1 LPARA
6 TDGMAEADLNTAD
19 TSPSMAL
26 LLRDGTPSP
35 DDRRLAEVL
44 DFFGIPCAALPIG
57 GADEG
62 SVASLITGH
71 SKFSVLTTAPRL
83 AEALRAGD
91 SGATPAWLVS
101 AASVFVCGFQ
111 LTDACRSLLRQ
122 VTGDSEA
129 EIRSLDALPRT
140 VSIASD
146 LPEVC
151 GPMSGIEMELAPGTA
166 GSALSLRSGNDFKS
180 IISGPDGYLFARF
193 VHAGVPFFA
202 DASQSIVSIHERSST
217 CFDVRRSLSG
227 AVPLVMYLKW
237 QFRDTCWM
245 AQGTSACL
253 IIDDPLLR
261 PRYGWLE
268 IRELLQLI
276 DKHAFTTTIAFIPWN
291 WRRTNSD
298 TVATLQQNSEKLS
311 VCVHGC
317 DHTGGE
323 FAARSADLLN
333 RRLKTAKSRMASL
346 RDSTGLHHDRVMV
359 FPQGKFSP
367 EVGLALKG
375 NGFVAAVNT
384 EVAPSGNVPDMTTI
398 ADLWSIANIRYGSF
412 PIFTRRYM
420 AHGIEN
426 FAFDGLLG
434 KPCFIVGHH
443 DVFRE
448 HGNELT
454 KFIRSLNSLNWGL
467 CWRTLGDAVRRS
479 YAVQRRDGAI
489 RVKIFAEETVI
500 ENNEQVPRQIT
511 VLKEEPDI
519 GSVKGVT
526 VDHQAVGYEHLN
538 GNLQFVIDVPPK
550 SRAEIRCSYHDR
562 ADPSKTSEPVSYRLK
577 VAARR
582 YFSEA
587 RDNYLSRGR
596 LRHRLALIS
605 SRLLK

>member
-1 LPARA
+1 LAARTTA
-6 TDGMAEADLNTAD
+6 GMAEADPKTAD
-19 TSPSMAL
+19 TAPSMAL
-26 LLRDGTPSP
+26 LLRDGTPSR
-35 DDRRLAEVL
+35 DDRHLAEVL

-57 GADEG
+57 DADEG
-62 SVASLITGH
+62 SITSLITGH

-83 AEALRAGD
+83 AEALRTGD
-91 SGATPAWLVS
+91 SGALPAWLAS
-101 AASVFVCGFQ
+101 AASVFVYGFQ
-111 LTDACRSLLRQ
+111 LTDACRRLLRQ

-129 EIRSLDALPRT
+129 EIRSLEALPRI
-140 VSIASD
+140 VSVASD
-146 LPEVC
+146 LPELC
-151 GPMSGIEMELAPGTA
+151 GPMSGIEMQLAPGTM
-166 GSALSLRSGNDFKS
+166 GSALSIRSGSEFKS
-180 IISGPDGYLFARF
+180 IISGSEGHLFAGF

-202 DASQSIVSIHERSST
+202 DASQSIVRIRERSST
-217 CFDVRRSLSG
+217 CFDVRKSFAG

-261 PRYGWLE
+261 PRYGWLK

-276 DKHAFTTTIAFIPWN
+276 DKHTFTTTIAFIPWN

-323 FAARSADLLN
+323 FAARAADLLD
-333 RRLKTAKSRMASL
+333 RRLKTARSRMASL
-346 RDSTGLHHDRVMV
+346 RASTGLRHDQVMV

-367 EVGLALKG
+367 EVGVALKG

-384 EVAPSGNVPDMTTI
+384 EVAPTGNGPDVTTI

-412 PIFTRRYM
+412 PIFSRRYI

-448 HGNELT
+448 HANELT
-454 KFIRSLNSLNWGL
+454 KFVRSLNSLNWRL

-479 YAVQRRDGAI
+479 YAVQRRDGQI
-489 RVKIFAEETVI
+489 RVKIFAEEIVI
-500 ENNEQVPRQIT
+500 ENNEHVSRQIT

-526 VDHQAVGYEHLN
+526 VNHEAVGYDHLN

-550 SRAEIRCSYHDR
+550 SMAEIRCTYHER
-562 ADPSKTSEPVSYRLK
+562 ANPSTMSEPISYRVK

-582 YFSEA
+582 YFSEL
-587 RDNYLSRGR
+587 RDNYLSPGM
-596 LRHRLALIS
+596 LRHRLALVT
-605 SRLLK
+605 SRLVK

>member
-1 LPARA
+1 MAASA
-6 TDGMAEADLNTAD
+6 TAGMAKPDPNTAD
-19 TSPSMAL
+19 TAPSMAL

-35 DDRRLAEVL
+35 DDCHLAEVL
-44 DFFGIPCAALPIG
+44 DFFGIPCAALLTG
-57 GADEG
+57 DADEDR
-62 SVASLITGH
+62 VASLIAGH

-83 AEALRAGD
+83 AETLRAGD
-91 SGATPAWLVS
+91 SGALPAWLAS
-101 AASVFVCGFQ
+101 AASVFVYGFQ
-111 LTDACRSLLRQ
+111 LTDACRSLLRH

-129 EIRSLDALPRT
+129 EIRSLDARPIT
-140 VSIASD
+140 VSVASD
-146 LPEVC
+146 LPELC
-151 GPMSGIEMELAPGTA
+151 GPMSGIEMQLALGTA
-166 GSALSLRSGNDFKS
+166 GSALSIRSGSEFKS
-180 IISGPDGYLFARF
+180 IISGPAGHFFAGF

-202 DASQSIVSIHERSST
+202 DASQTIVSISERASA
-217 CFDVRRSLSG
+217 CFDVRRSFAG

-237 QFRDTCWM
+237 QFRDTCWT

-276 DKHAFTTTIAFIPWN
+276 DKHTFTTTIAFIPWN
-291 WRRTNSD
+291 WRWTSSD

-317 DHTGGE
+317 DHVGGE
-323 FAARSADLLN
+323 FAARSAGLLD
-333 RRLKTAKSRMASL
+333 RRLKTARSRMASL
-346 RDSTGLHHDRVMV
+346 RGSTGLHHDQVMV

-384 EVAPSGNVPDMTTI
+384 EVAPTGNVPNETTI
-398 ADLWSIANIRYGSF
+398 ADLWSIASIRYGSF
-412 PIFTRRYM
+412 PIFTRRYI

-443 DVFRE
+443 EVFRE

-454 KFIRSLNSLNWGL
+454 KFIRSLNSLNWRL

-479 YAVQRRDGAI
+479 YAVQRRDGRI
-489 RVKIFAEETVI
+489 RVKMFAEEIVI
-500 ENNEQVPRQIT
+500 ENNEQASRQIT
-511 VLKEEPDI
+511 VLKEELDI

-526 VDHQAVGYEHLN
+526 VNREAVGYEHLN
-538 GNLQFVIDVPPK
+538 GNLQFVIDVAPK
-550 SRAEIRCSYHDR
+550 SMAEVHCTYHERAN
-562 ADPSKTSEPVSYRLK
+562 PSTTSEPISYRLK

-582 YFSEA
+582 YLSEA
-587 RDNYLSRGR
+587 RDNYLSPGM
-596 LRHRLALIS
+596 LRHRMALIS